1 MPIIVPFVET
11 FLGQM
16 VLDLKFIVGLVFFIW
31 SQNMPHGNKVLDDE
45 DLALPILDTAASNW
59 EANAKAMWRDYG
71 VCAAKL
77 DVTAKDLKSL
87 YATFQRGVSAL
98 DASGFGSCAKVGLF
112 TGAGLPHG
120 KFAGAVRALPGWKV
134 RGGRSPIVTG
144 VKP

>member
-45 DLALPILDTAASNW
+45 DLALPILDTTASNW

-77 DVTAKDLKSL
+77 DLTARDLKSL
-87 YATFQRGVSAL
+87 YATFQTEVSAL
-98 DASGFGSCAKVGLF
+98 EASGFGSCAKVGFSLEQDCHM
-112 TGAGLPHG
+112 GSLLVQ
-120 KFAGAVRALPGWKV
+120 FAHSLV
-134 RGGRSPIVTG
+134 GRFVVGEVPL
-144 VKP
+144 